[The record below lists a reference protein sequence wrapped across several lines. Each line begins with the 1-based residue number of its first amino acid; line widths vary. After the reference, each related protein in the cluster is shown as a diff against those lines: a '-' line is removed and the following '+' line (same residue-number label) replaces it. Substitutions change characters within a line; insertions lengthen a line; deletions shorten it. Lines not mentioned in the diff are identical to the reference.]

1 MKIMGIDLGD
11 KRVGIAIS
19 DPLKITAQ
27 GECVLDRKEASLID
41 KIKTLCQEEGVSEIV
56 LGLPLNMDGSK
67 GPKAQQAEVFGE
79 ILKERINLE
88 VKLWDER
95 LTTVVAERAMLEAN
109 TSRKKRKEKIDKI
122 AAQLILQGY
131 LDSIGR

>member
-1 MKIMGIDLGD
+1 MRIMGIDLGE
-11 KRVGIAIS
+11 KRVGIALS

-27 GECVLDRKEASLID
+27 GVCVLERKD
-41 KIKTLCQEEGVSEIV
+41 KSFLEKINDIVKQENVSEIV

-67 GPKAQQAEVFGE
+67 GKKVDEAEAFALV
-79 ILKERINLE
+79 LKEKTGVNI
-88 VKLWDER
+88 KLWDER
-95 LTTVVAERAMLEAN
+95 LTTFAAERIMIEAN

-131 LDSIGR
+131 LDSLG